1 MHLSPRSLVGVRDRI
16 SLLRSSATGRPAV
29 APIGKLA
36 AAPLLTLLLACGAD
50 AWAEHECGP
59 PEAGV
64 EIVCSPSNYDPSRD
78 GNIFYGPD
86 EANEDITIRLSE
98 GLAIH
103 YDREAPGDDVY
114 VPPDDPEN
122 PRYSAVWVTPWE
134 FDYGYS
140 GAISL
145 TSLAEVTS
153 NGRGISVG
161 HYGESG
167 PLRMEILGGSITTT
181 GEGSHAIHSYREGAG
196 DTDVIVRNV
205 PVQTDGSRAL
215 AIVSTHWGEGA
226 LNIDV
231 GETAL
236 STRGAGADGVYVGHR
251 GAGDLTLGLQDVDIA
266 TAGTNAYG
274 IIAFHTDAGHLDFSA
289 HELTIHTT
297 GVLGRGVYGLHLG
310 RGDVGIHLRSGTVS
324 TTGASADGIAGDLAG
339 QGNLHISVQD
349 VAVATAGDEAEA
361 VYAEHTGDG
370 DMDVDVQRTNI
381 TTEGAQAEGIL
392 AQHKGMGALD
402 IAVRDL
408 DIDTAGHYAEGVF
421 AAHTG
426 LGGINVD
433 AQDIAVVT
441 TGEGSDAI
449 LGGHTSEGD
458 LDIRIQ
464 GGSLSTGGAAARGIV
479 GVHKGTGALH
489 VDLRDLDITTAGES
503 SDAVLGKHTSEG
515 DLDIRIQGGSLST
528 GGAAARGI
536 HAVHE
541 GTGALHVD
549 LRDLDITTAGE
560 SSDAVL
566 GKHTSEGDL
575 DIRVQGGSLSTGGA
589 AARGIVG
596 VHKGTGAFALDL
608 RETAIATTG
617 EHGDGV
623 ATEHEGSGPLR
634 ITVDASS
641 VRASGPNA
649 HGIRMGR
656 LNHAGMVEHALDVD
670 DAGYPDQSV
679 TVNGP
684 VLGGSGEG
692 AGVFLAGGGRV
703 VIGPRGTLG
712 AASGLAVRTA
722 GEAPK
727 ILVDMDL
734 DRRRV
739 AQVIGDHFI
748 RNDEGET
755 TILVNS
761 VVLHAGASGATGLVA
776 PNGAWNVTIVGTE
789 TVAGRVFSREDF
801 REVYVPRAA
810 VYEALPGLLLR
821 LDARGLSDA
830 RIALPDSPAWVRLSG
845 ARESYKPDR
854 ASVGAEYTFGRIAA
868 EAGLDLPVSED
879 AAAFVSARRLR
890 GSADVTSPTGGG
902 EIEIQGLGM
911 AFGVA
916 VRGPHAHY
924 ARGRVSLATYTSDL
938 SSKTAGRLATGI
950 DARVDS
956 LDLEAGRHI
965 ALNEEVREWSPGR

>member
-1 MHLSPRSLVGVRDRI
+1 MAPSP
-16 SLLRSSATGRPAV
+16 
-29 APIGKLA
+29 
-36 AAPLLTLLLACGAD
+36 
-50 AWAEHECGP
+50 
-59 PEAGV
+59 
-64 EIVCSPSNYDPSRD
+64 
-78 GNIFYGPD
+78 
-86 EANEDITIRLSE
+86 
-98 GLAIH
+98 
-103 YDREAPGDDVY
+103 
-114 VPPDDPEN
+114 
-122 PRYSAVWVTPWE
+122 
-134 FDYGYS
+134 
-140 GAISL
+140 
-145 TSLAEVTS
+145 
-153 NGRGISVG
+153 
-161 HYGESG
+161 
-167 PLRMEILGGSITTT
+167 
-181 GEGSHAIHSYREGAG
+181 
-196 DTDVIVRNV
+196 
-205 PVQTDGSRAL
+205 
-215 AIVSTHWGEGA
+215 
-226 LNIDV
+226 
-231 GETAL
+231 
-236 STRGAGADGVYVGHR
+236 
-251 GAGDLTLGLQDVDIA
+251 
-266 TAGTNAYG
+266 
-274 IIAFHTDAGHLDFSA
+274 
-289 HELTIHTT
+289 
-297 GVLGRGVYGLHLG
+297 
-310 RGDVGIHLRSGTVS
+310 
-324 TTGASADGIAGDLAG
+324 
-339 QGNLHISVQD
+339 
-349 VAVATAGDEAEA
+349 
-361 VYAEHTGDG
+361 
-370 DMDVDVQRTNI
+370 
-381 TTEGAQAEGIL
+381 
-392 AQHKGMGALD
+392 
-402 IAVRDL
+402 
-408 DIDTAGHYAEGVF
+408 
-421 AAHTG
+421 
-426 LGGINVD
+426 
-433 AQDIAVVT
+433 
-441 TGEGSDAI
+441 
-449 LGGHTSEGD
+449 
-458 LDIRIQ
+458 
-464 GGSLSTGGAAARGIV
+464 
-479 GVHKGTGALH
+479 
-489 VDLRDLDITTAGES
+489 
-503 SDAVLGKHTSEG
+503 
-515 DLDIRIQGGSLST
+515 
-528 GGAAARGI
+528 
-536 HAVHE
+536 
-541 GTGALHVD
+541 
-549 LRDLDITTAGE
+549 
-560 SSDAVL
+560 
-566 GKHTSEGDL
+566 
-575 DIRVQGGSLSTGGA
+575 TGGA

-727 ILVDMDL
+727 ILVDMEL

-868 EAGLDLPVSED
+868 EAGLELPVSED

-965 ALNEEVREWSPGR
+965 ALNEEVRLTPRVWIARSAVAVDSFTDPATGSRVSVSNVSRLTGGAGVVAGTVSPRTWLGAALSLGEGHWT